1 MSISQSENL
10 AEAIASTVVAAPAGL
25 ASAGGNTVRNFVQ
38 EVRLLEASSERAPAL
53 ISTPE
58 TIDAWHHERMFRAAR
73 PILAMFPQSDWLTVG
88 DGGADGWMLRQMG
101 APSVTASSISDARL
115 LQLKRSGH
123 LDGVDVRA
131 VNAEAIDLPDGS
143 VDFILCKEAFHH
155 FPHAP
160 LAFYEFL
167 RVARRGFLLIE
178 PSELGSRR
186 LLDILRTFAKLA
198 LRRRPP
204 VYELFEP
211 VGNYIYRASQREIE
225 RMLTAIQQPWF
236 AIWNFNNFSTGWL
249 TRQRRDRLG
258 AMALVRFGIAF
269 QNLLC
274 ACRLMSPGLS
284 AIFVPTG
291 PAPDGLKE
299 ALRSAG
305 FRIVGLPRNPYRPED
320 LRKSFLPR

>member
-1 MSISQSENL
+1 MEEASRRGRSAQSAL
-10 AEAIASTVVAAPAGL
+10 VSAADK
-25 ASAGGNTVRNFVQ
+25 TVRNFSQ
-38 EVRLLEASSERAPAL
+38 EVRLLEVSSERAPAL
-53 ISTPE
+53 ISTPD
-58 TIDAWHHERMFRAAR
+58 TIDAWHHERMFHAAR
-73 PILAMFPQSDWLTVG
+73 PILTAFPQSNWLTVG

-101 APSVTASSISDARL
+101 AAQVTASSISDARL

-131 VNAEAIDLPDGS
+131 INAEAIDLPDDS

-186 LLDILRTFAKLA
+186 LLDVLRTFAKLT
-198 LRRRPP
+198 LRRRAP

-211 VGNYIYRASQREIE
+211 VGNYIYRVSQREIE
-225 RMLTAIQQPWF
+225 RMLTAIQLPWF
-236 AIWNFNNFSTGWL
+236 AIWDFNNFSTGRL
-249 TRQRRDRLG
+249 TRQPRDRFG
-258 AMALVRFGIAF
+258 AMALVKFGIAI
-269 QNLLC
+269 QNLLS

-284 AIFVPTG
+284 AVFVPTG
-291 PAPDGLKE
+291 PTPEGLKE
-299 ALRSAG
+299 ALRSTG
-305 FRIVGLPRNPYRPED
+305 FRIVALPRNPYRPED